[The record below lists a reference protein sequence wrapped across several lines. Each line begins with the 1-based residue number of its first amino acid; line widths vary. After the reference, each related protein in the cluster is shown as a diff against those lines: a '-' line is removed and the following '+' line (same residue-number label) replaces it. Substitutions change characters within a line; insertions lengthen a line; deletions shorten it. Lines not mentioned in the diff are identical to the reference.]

1 MVIGGME
8 APGAGSSAH
17 FILFFFKP
25 KWKPQQSIIFIKKME
40 REAGGKTDEA
50 IQELEWRLEISDCF
64 TLLSKIKQT
73 HTQTYA
79 FVNA

>member
-1 MVIGGME
+1 MVIGGVE
-8 APGAGSSAH
+8 APGGSAH
-17 FILFFFKP
+17 FVLFLFFKS
-25 KWKPQQSIIFIKKME
+25 KWKPQQNIIFIKKME

-50 IQELEWRLEISDCF
+50 IQELEWCWEISDCL